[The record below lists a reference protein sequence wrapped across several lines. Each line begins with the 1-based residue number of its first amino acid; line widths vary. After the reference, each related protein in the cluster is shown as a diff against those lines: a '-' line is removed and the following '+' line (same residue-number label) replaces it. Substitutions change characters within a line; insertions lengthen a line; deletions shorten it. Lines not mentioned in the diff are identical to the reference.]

1 MTKRKTGLDK
11 AIDRIDANIAYHQ
24 AEIKALELARQ
35 HIVAQQED
43 VDRKHD
49 ADDGPVVVD
58 RSVADQRRVS

>member
-11 AIDRIDANIAYHQ
+11 AIDRIDANIAHHQ

-35 HIVAQQED
+35 HLVAQQRD
-43 VDRKHD
+43 KNH

-58 RSVADQRRVS
+58 RSVAHQRSVS